1 MSDRLPDNTVTRFN
15 HFFISGLN
23 NIVRKDDTYKL
34 RFTNEYALRESPDG
48 TNLKNRHTE
57 WVLLRK
63 EQKTRIPRKLW
74 EALIDA
80 ACGETVAGAPLP
92 SIDKIDYDRR
102 HGTTTRYGL
111 SAGQVF
117 MDREP
122 LLTSIKH
129 TINNTTIT
137 YGLTIDKEYRQFPDE
152 ISYDGFDMS
161 TLADRLK
168 TPNSTRLFLNELW
181 TNAKP
186 AQINEIFF
194 DALLLALDK
203 NLHLNE
209 IFKTSWIALHSI
221 KLFNAFDNTSV
232 NS

>member
-1 MSDRLPDNTVTRFN
+1 MSDKLPENTATRYN

-23 NIVRKDDTYKL
+23 TVVRKDDTYKL
-34 RFTNEYALRESPDG
+34 RFTNEHALRESPDG

-63 EQKTRIPRKLW
+63 EQKTRIPKKLW
-74 EALIDA
+74 EVLIDA
-80 ACGETVAGAPLP
+80 ACGETVAGVTLP

-111 SAGQVF
+111 ASGQVF

-122 LLTSIKH
+122 LITSIKH
-129 TINNTTIT
+129 TINNTTLT

-152 ISYDGFDMS
+152 ISYDGFDI
-161 TLADRLK
+161 TVLDDRLK
-168 TPNSTRLFLNELW
+168 TPALTRVLLNELW
-181 TNAKP
+181 ANAKP
-186 AQINEIFF
+186 TQINEIFF
-194 DALLLALDK
+194 DALILALDK
-203 NLHLNE
+203 NLQLND